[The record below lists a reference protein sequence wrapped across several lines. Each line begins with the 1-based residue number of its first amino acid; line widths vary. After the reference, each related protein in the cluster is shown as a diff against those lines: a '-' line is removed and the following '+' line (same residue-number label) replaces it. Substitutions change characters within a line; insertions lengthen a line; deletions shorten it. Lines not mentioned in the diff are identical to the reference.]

1 MNPNINRGAKLGGLM
16 VYLLGPGKANEHTD
30 RHVVAGSAS
39 VMRAAWL
46 GRFDGPESNRAA
58 RDVALEI
65 AREMDLPRKLHGTR
79 ARMRA
84 RAASANTGAVEV
96 IERPEKGEKGVLR
109 DAPVWHCSLALRAE
123 EGDLSDETWKAI
135 AEDFM
140 KEMGFVDPT
149 QAGVRWVAVRHGR
162 AGADRSGGDHIHIAA
177 SLIREDG
184 SVVDTFMRDPV
195 TGRPMGDYA
204 RSQKVVNLLEHRYGL
219 EVLASREDGGALRG
233 NSRAE
238 TERRDRSGGDLTER
252 ERLRLEV
259 RALASASATEAE
271 FVRRVRDAGISLRPR
286 YSKGGEEVTGYAV
299 RWRSPA
305 DIAADRKTEAAR
317 LARGGKPLTLE
328 ELTHTGP
335 WCSGGLLSKDLA
347 LPALRDQ
354 WDDSPEARTEA
365 LKTWKA
371 GRRSGGQRGR
381 EAQTLD
387 DPKLWTRAHQDLQ
400 RWNDY
405 LASIPPEN
413 HGEWARAAGR
423 AAGVFAAW
431 SRRVESKPGVFA
443 AAATELTRSAQVPAH
458 LRWRPPAAG
467 QRPPGLG
474 AVAVILI
481 QLAKYADRHDPATET
496 VRLVEQLMRTLVA
509 IADAHTARQE
519 FLRAQ
524 QLRDRALE
532 PLHVLRERQ
541 HQHAQHESRTS
552 GMSRQERIDQ
562 QAEQMRA
569 AGVDEEYI
577 RAWRTTARAFDT
589 DPGSAV
595 TGSAAET
602 TRPNTTPDISQN
614 RDTGRGR

>member
-1 MNPNINRGAKLGGLM
+1 MNSNINRGAKLGGLM

-123 EGDLSDETWKAI
+123 EGDLSDATWKAI

-140 KEMGFVDPT
+140 KEMGFVDRA

-184 SVVDTFMRDPV
+184 SVVDTFFRDPF
-195 TGRPMGDYA
+195 TGRITGDYA
-204 RSQKVVNLLEHRYGL
+204 RSQKVCNLLEHRYGL
-219 EVLASREDGGALRG
+219 EVLASREDGGALKG

-238 TERRDRSGGDLTER
+238 TERRARTGEELTER
-252 ERLRLEV
+252 DKLRLEV
-259 RALASASATEAE
+259 RALASASAGEAE
-271 FVRRVRDAGISLRPR
+271 FVRRIRDAGISIRPR
-286 YSKGGEEVTGYAV
+286 YSKGGSEVTGYAV
-299 RWRSPA
+299 RWRSAA
-305 DIAADRKTEAAR
+305 DIAADRKTEVAR
-317 LARGGKPLTLE
+317 LGAGGKALTTE

-335 WCSGGLLSKDLA
+335 WYAGGTLSTDLA

-354 WDDSPEARTEA
+354 WDDSPEARAEA

-371 GRRSGGQRGR
+371 GRRSGGRRGR

-387 DPKLWTRAHQDLQ
+387 DPKLWARAHRDLQ
-400 RWNDY
+400 AWNEY
-405 LASIPPEN
+405 LASIPVDN

-431 SRRVESKPGVFA
+431 SRRVESKPGAFADA
-443 AAATELTRSAQVPAH
+443 AAELTRSAQLPAH
-458 LRWRPPAAG
+458 RRWRPPAEC

-481 QLAKYADRHDPATET
+481 QLAKHADRPDPAADT
-496 VRLVEQLMRTLVA
+496 VRLVEQMMRTLTA

-519 FLRAQ
+519 LLRAQ
-524 QLRDRALE
+524 QLRARALE
-532 PLHVLRERQ
+532 PLLVLRERQ
-541 HQHAQHESRTS
+541 HQHAQHEQRQARGS
-552 GMSRQERIDQ
+552 GQEWI
-562 QAEQMRA
+562 EQRVERMRA
-569 AGVDEEYI
+569 AGADEETI
-577 RAWRTTARAFDT
+577 RAWRITQLANASDLRAPSSSTPPETSRAYQLPDT
-589 DPGSAV
+589 S
-595 TGSAAET
+595 
-602 TRPNTTPDISQN
+602 PD
-614 RDTGRGR
+614 RDRGRGR